1 MKYISGTTGSGTATG
16 SSGQKVSIAVTP
28 SGVTL
33 ATLANSMPVTV
44 VTQALG
50 QSQKTQLIRGVSG
63 TGKGNSLRMT
73 EADMKLLLASKQQ
86 LQAQQKAGTV
96 TTSQQQSVTQLLQ
109 GIQSGQVCFEK
120 ILSKM
125 FLTFMLLGNLCLA
138 FEN

>member
-1 MKYISGTTGSGTATG
+1 
-16 SSGQKVSIAVTP
+16 
-28 SGVTL
+28 
-33 ATLANSMPVTV
+33 MPVTV

-86 LQAQQKAGTV
+86 LQAQQKAGTGV

-109 GIQSGQVCFEK
+109 GIQSGQVCLNLHDLKAFFADFI
-120 ILSKM
+120 ILSCSISLSDSSFIKIS
-125 FLTFMLLGNLCLA
+125 
-138 FEN
+138 